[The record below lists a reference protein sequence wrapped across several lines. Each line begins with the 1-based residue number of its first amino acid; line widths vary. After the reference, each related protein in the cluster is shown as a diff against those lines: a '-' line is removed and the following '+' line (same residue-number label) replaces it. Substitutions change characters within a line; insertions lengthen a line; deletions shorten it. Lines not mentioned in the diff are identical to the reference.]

1 MGEATRLHVLIA
13 HMAEAEPK
21 FLDRLQQIFT
31 KHHTLGPDEHD
42 DTGTAP
48 YAEQFIEQV
57 VRLKDKGRRSEGC
70 YYAPAGY
77 SSISLTM
84 AQNRAL
90 LTTWRSTVGRAVNA
104 HAPTAP
110 VGVRSTRG
118 LVSKQRPDV
127 RQSSRAGVV

>member
-13 HMAEAEPK
+13 HLAEAEPK

-31 KHHTLGPDEHD
+31 KHHTLGHDEHD

-57 VRLKDKGRRSEGC
+57 VRLKYKGRRSEGC
-70 YYAPAGY
+70 YYAPAAY
-77 SSISLTM
+77 SSISLTI

-90 LTTWRSTVGRAVNA
+90 PTTWRNTVGRAVNA
-104 HAPTAP
+104 HAPLRPLACAAP
-110 VGVRSTRG
+110 VAWSASTF
-118 LVSKQRPDV
+118 SNV